1 MVKMDVWVQTPM
13 AVFVMFSQKKKKSVL
28 VNGFTMEWRMSHYN
42 LVFLDSLDVIIIL
55 RIMCN
60 IFSLFSLTLH
70 GHSCN
75 GSNQTKKV
83 THG

>member
-13 AVFVMFSQKKKKSVL
+13 AVFVMFSQKKKSVL
-28 VNGFTMEWRMSHYN
+28 VNGFTMEWRMTHYN

-55 RIMCN
+55 RIMCS

-75 GSNQTKKV
+75 WSNQTKKV